1 MKGCYVTCI
10 LGIDGGLLCYLYFSY
25 VTCII
30 GIDGGLLC
38 YLYFRYRRRVA
49 MLPVF

>member
-10 LGIDGGLLCYLYFSY
+10 LGIDGGLLCYLYF
-25 VTCII
+25 
-30 GIDGGLLC
+30 
-38 YLYFRYRRRVA
+38 RYRWRVA